1 MMFRIISKK
10 EYQLLKEQNME
21 RFKELWEMADA
32 EVKKLQ
38 EENEKLRVR
47 NGSLENNYNN
57 LSNFLR
63 VTNEDFRKQREKA
76 EMYEKLYT
84 DEYQKRLDLVARV
97 REYEKECQKEGN
109 NE

>member
-21 RFKELWEMADA
+21 RFNEIWETADA
-32 EVKKLQ
+32 EVKKMQ

-47 NGSLENNYNN
+47 NGSLENDYNK

-63 VTNEDFRKQREKA
+63 VRRYFF
-76 EMYEKLYT
+76 YI
-84 DEYQKRLDLVARV
+84 
-97 REYEKECQKEGN
+97 
-109 NE
+109 

>member
-10 EYQLLKEQNME
+10 EYQLLKEQDME
-21 RFKELWEMADA
+21 RFNEIWETADA

-47 NGSLENNYNN
+47 NGSLENDYNK

-76 EMYEKLYT
+76 EMYEKLYL
-84 DEYQKRLDLVARV
+84 DEFQKRLDLVARV
-97 REYEKECQKEGN
+97 REHEKEYQKEEN